1 MIYTIEQISLLIL
14 KTITHELD
22 WYSEEHDRKQ
32 NKHVKDYIEEMNST
46 PFPKTIMGI
55 QLYIIT
61 LLPFFMEM
69 LQYDWL

>member
-22 WYSEEHDRKQ
+22 WYSDRKQ
-32 NKHVKDYIEEMNST
+32 NKHVKDYIEEMSST

-61 LLPFFMEM
+61 LLPFFIEM